1 MRVGRSSVRR
11 RTLGAGLGKSALY
24 ERYRTDAAA
33 ICTQHLSMA
42 RTPVAAAKYGD
53 NQLLAKVATG
63 IAGFDE
69 ISLGGLPRNRTTLV
83 MGGPGTGKSVFALQ
97 TLVGAAAKRKQ
108 AGIFVAFEE
117 NIDAIFANAAVF
129 DWGLPALAR
138 KRLFFMN
145 AQLSPAF
152 VATGDFDL
160 GGMLAMLEAKQLEI
174 GAQWVVFDGIDV
186 LLSLLRTPR
195 ARMREIYRLRD
206 WLTRRALT
214 TIITTKI
221 DGEGA
226 ATDAANYGFMQ
237 FMVDCVVRFDRRMEQ
252 GIPVRRLEIS
262 KYRGS
267 AFAPGEFPLS
277 FGPHGMAVASPGVT
291 DIPQQVSNERA
302 STGFEGLDEMLGG
315 GLFRGSSTL
324 ITGAPGTS
332 KTTLAGLFAESACA
346 RGERTLFVSF
356 DEGGDRVRRN
366 LRSVGIH
373 LDTHMKSGLL
383 QMYSGRTDA
392 VNPEEH
398 LLRIA
403 AQLAEFQP
411 RCVVIDPMSAIS
423 RTGALSSAR
432 AIGNRL
438 LYMLRDHQIT
448 AVITALVEGNDPQA
462 EATELQI
469 STIADNWI
477 QLSYLVRGGERNRA
491 LTIVKSRGTRHS
503 NQVRELILSDSGL
516 ALAELYS
523 SGGEVLMGTLRWEK
537 ESEEKSRMLLR
548 NTESAHKRRELEFV
562 EADTAARITALQLD
576 LERHRAALA
585 LYARDDAARQVSSG
599 ERQTEVRRLRG
610 ASEADAAVHGP
621 KRRAAKTSRNG
632 NGQERARRGQ

>member
-1 MRVGRSSVRR
+1 
-11 RTLGAGLGKSALY
+11 
-24 ERYRTDAAA
+24 
-33 ICTQHLSMA
+33 MA
-42 RTPVAAAKYGD
+42 KTAPRQVLQK
-53 NQLLAKVATG
+53 NLTG
-63 IAGFDE
+63 IKGFDE

-97 TLVGAAAKRKQ
+97 TLVSAASKHKQ
-108 AGIFVAFEE
+108 PGIFVAFEE
-117 NIDAIFANAAVF
+117 NIDAIFANTAAF
-129 DWGLPALAR
+129 DWRLSTLAR
-138 KRLFFMN
+138 NRLFFMN

-152 VATGDFDL
+152 IATGDFDL

-195 ARMREIYRLRD
+195 AKMREIYRLRD
-206 WLTRRALT
+206 WLTRRELT
-214 TIITTKI
+214 SVITSKI
-221 DGEGA
+221 DGGGDG
-226 ATDAANYGFMQ
+226 TDSTNYGFMQ

-267 AFAPGEFPLS
+267 SFAPGEFPLS
-277 FGPHGMAVASPGVT
+277 FGPHGMAVASPGAT
-291 DIPQQVSNERA
+291 DIAQEATSERV
-302 STGFEGLDEMLGG
+302 STGFAGLDEMLGG

-332 KTTLAGLFAESACA
+332 KTTLAGLFTESACQ

-356 DEGGDRVRRN
+356 DEGGERVRRN
-366 LRSVGIH
+366 LKSVGIQ
-373 LDTHMKSGLL
+373 LDAHMKSGLL
-383 QMYSGRTDA
+383 QMYSGRTDS

-398 LLRIA
+398 LIRIA
-403 AQLAEFQP
+403 TLISQHKP
-411 RCVVIDPMSAIS
+411 RCMVIDPLSAIS

-438 LYMLRDHQIT
+438 IYKLRDHHIT
-448 AVITALVEGNDPQA
+448 AVITALVEGNNASA

-477 QLSYLVRGGERNRA
+477 QLSYLVCGGERNRA

-503 NQVRELILSDSGL
+503 NQVRELVLSDTGL
-516 ALAELYS
+516 ALSDVYS

-537 ESEEKSRMLLR
+537 EAEERARAVLR
-548 NTESAHKRRELEFV
+548 ETESSLKRRELQFA
-562 EADTAARITALQLD
+562 EADTSARIAALQLD
-576 LERHRAALA
+576 LERQRAALE
-585 LYARDDAARQVSSG
+585 LNTKNDAARHVSSG
-599 ERQTEVRRLRG
+599 EQLTELRRLRG
-610 ASEADAAVHGP
+610 ANGDHAVTTLPQRRAGKTRRPGGNGHGP
-621 KRRAAKTSRNG
+621 
-632 NGQERARRGQ
+632 ERARRG

>member
-1 MRVGRSSVRR
+1 MLCAAYQHGTGASVMAVKS
-11 RTLGAGLGKSALY
+11 GAG
-24 ERYRTDAAA
+24 
-33 ICTQHLSMA
+33 
-42 RTPVAAAKYGD
+42 
-53 NQLLAKVATG
+53 QLLSKAATG
-63 IAGFDE
+63 IEGFDE

-97 TLVGAAAKRKQ
+97 TLVGAARKRKQ

-117 NIDAIFANAAVF
+117 NIDAIFANAAAF

-152 VATGDFDL
+152 VAAGDFDL

-206 WLTRRALT
+206 WLTRRELT
-214 TIITTKI
+214 AIITTKI
-221 DGEGA
+221 DGEVA
-226 ATDAANYGFMQ
+226 STDAANYGFMQ

-277 FGPHGMAVASPGVT
+277 FGPHGMEVASPGAT
-291 DIPQQVSNERA
+291 DIPQEASTERV
-302 STGFEGLDEMLGG
+302 STGFEGLDQMLGG

-332 KTTLAGLFAESACA
+332 KTTLAGLFAESACR

-356 DEGGDRVRRN
+356 DEGGERVRRN
-366 LRSVGIH
+366 LKSVGIH
-373 LDTHMKSGLL
+373 LDAHVKSGLL
-383 QMYSGRTDA
+383 QMYSGRTDT

-403 AQLAEFQP
+403 AQIAEHRP
-411 RCVVIDPMSAIS
+411 RCMVIDPLSAIS

-438 LYMLRDHQIT
+438 IYKLRDHHIT
-448 AVITALVEGNDPQA
+448 AVITALVDGDDPRVGRPP
-462 EATELQI
+462 
-469 STIADNWI
+469 SC
-477 QLSYLVRGGERNRA
+477 R
-491 LTIVKSRGTRHS
+491 SRRSPTTG
-503 NQVRELILSDSGL
+503 
-516 ALAELYS
+516 S
-523 SGGEVLMGTLRWEK
+523 SCRTWC
-537 ESEEKSRMLLR
+537 
-548 NTESAHKRRELEFV
+548 
-562 EADTAARITALQLD
+562 
-576 LERHRAALA
+576 
-585 LYARDDAARQVSSG
+585 
-599 ERQTEVRRLRG
+599 
-610 ASEADAAVHGP
+610 AAVN
-621 KRRAAKTSRNG
+621 AI
-632 NGQERARRGQ
+632 ARSPSSSPVAPGIPTRCAS

>member
-503 NQVRELILSDSGL
+503 NQVRELILSDTGL

>member
-1 MRVGRSSVRR
+1 M
-11 RTLGAGLGKSALY
+11 AKSAPRQVL
-24 ERYRTDAAA
+24 
-33 ICTQHLSMA
+33 QKSL
-42 RTPVAAAKYGD
+42 
-53 NQLLAKVATG
+53 TG
-63 IAGFDE
+63 IKGFDE

-97 TLVGAAAKRKQ
+97 SLVGAASKHKQ
-108 AGIFVAFEE
+108 PGIFVAFEE
-117 NIDAIFANAAVF
+117 NIDAIFANAAAF
-129 DWGLPALAR
+129 DWRLPTLAR
-138 KRLFFMN
+138 NRLFFMN

-195 ARMREIYRLRD
+195 AKMREIYRLRD
-206 WLTRRALT
+206 WLTRRELT
-214 TIITTKI
+214 AIITTKI
-221 DGEGA
+221 DADGTS
-226 ATDAANYGFMQ
+226 TDVANYGFMQ

-267 AFAPGEFPLS
+267 SFAPGEFPLS
-277 FGPHGMAVASPGVT
+277 FGPHGMAVASPGAT
-291 DIPQQVSNERA
+291 DIAQEASDERV
-302 STGFEGLDEMLGG
+302 STGFAGLDEMLGG

-332 KTTLAGLFAESACA
+332 KTTLAGLFTERACR

-356 DEGGDRVRRN
+356 DEGGERVRRN
-366 LRSVGIH
+366 LKSVGIQ
-373 LDTHMKSGLL
+373 LDPHMKSGLL
-383 QMYSGRTDA
+383 QMYSGRTDS

-398 LLRIA
+398 LIRIA
-403 AQLAEFQP
+403 TLIAEHKP
-411 RCVVIDPMSAIS
+411 RCMVIDPLSAIS

-438 LYMLRDHQIT
+438 IYKLRDHHIT
-448 AVITALVEGNDPQA
+448 AVITALVDGDDASA
-462 EATELQI
+462 ETTELQI

-477 QLSYLVRGGERNRA
+477 QLSYLVCGGERNRA

-503 NQVRELILSDSGL
+503 NQVRELVLSDTGL
-516 ALAELYS
+516 ALADVYS

-537 ESEEKSRMLLR
+537 EAEDRARAVIRE
-548 NTESAHKRRELEFV
+548 TESSLKRRELQFA
-562 EADTAARITALQLD
+562 EADTSARIAALQLD
-576 LERHRAALA
+576 LERQRAALE
-585 LYARDDAARQVSSG
+585 LNTRNDAARHVTSG
-599 ERQTEVRRLRG
+599 EQLTELRRLRG
-610 ASEADAAVHGP
+610 ANGNDSVAP
-621 KRRAAKTSRNG
+621 KTRRRAAARVMRSGG
-632 NGQERARRGQ
+632 NGHGPERTRRG

>member
-1 MRVGRSSVRR
+1 M
-11 RTLGAGLGKSALY
+11 
-24 ERYRTDAAA
+24 
-33 ICTQHLSMA
+33 
-42 RTPVAAAKYGD
+42 AAKSGVG
-53 NQLLAKVATG
+53 QILSKAATG
-63 IAGFDE
+63 IEGFDE

-97 TLVGAAAKRKQ
+97 TLVGAASKRKQ

-117 NIDAIFANAAVF
+117 NIAAIFANAAAF
-129 DWGLPALAR
+129 DWGLPSLAR

-152 VATGDFDL
+152 VAAGDFDL

-206 WLTRRALT
+206 WLTRRELT
-214 TIITTKI
+214 AIITTKI
-221 DGEGA
+221 DGHGDDNSA
-226 ATDAANYGFMQ
+226 SADTTNYGFMQ

-277 FGPHGMAVASPGVT
+277 FGPHGMEVASPGPT
-291 DIPQQVSNERA
+291 DIPQEVSTERV
-302 STGFEGLDEMLGG
+302 STGFEGLDQMLGG

-332 KTTLAGLFAESACA
+332 KTTLAGLFAESACR

-356 DEGGDRVRRN
+356 DEGGERVRRN
-366 LRSVGIH
+366 LKSVGIH
-373 LDTHMKSGLL
+373 LDAHVKSGLL
-383 QMYSGRTDA
+383 QMYSGRTDT

-403 AQLAEFQP
+403 AQMAEHRP
-411 RCVVIDPMSAIS
+411 RCMVIDPLSAIS

-438 LYMLRDHQIT
+438 IYKLRDRHIT
-448 AVITALVEGNDPQA
+448 AVITALVDGDDPQA
-462 EATELQI
+462 ETTELQI

-503 NQVRELILSDSGL
+503 NQVRELILSDTGL
-516 ALAELYS
+516 ALADVYS

-537 ESEEKSRMLLR
+537 EVEEKSRALASG
-548 NTESAHKRRELEFV
+548 N
-562 EADTAARITALQLD
+562 RIRAQAP
-576 LERHRAALA
+576 RAA
-585 LYARDDAARQVSSG
+585 VC
-599 ERQTEVRRLRG
+599 RG
-610 ASEADAAVHGP
+610 GY
-621 KRRAAKTSRNG
+621 RRAHHRPATRSR
-632 NGQERARRGQ
+632 EASCRPRS

>member
-503 NQVRELILSDSGL
+503 NQVRELILSDTGL

-599 ERQTEVRRLRG
+599 ERQTEVRRMRG

>member
-1 MRVGRSSVRR
+1 M
-11 RTLGAGLGKSALY
+11 AKSAS
-24 ERYRTDAAA
+24 R
-33 ICTQHLSMA
+33 
-42 RTPVAAAKYGD
+42 PV
-53 NQLLAKVATG
+53 LLKSLTG
-63 IAGFDE
+63 IKGFDE

-97 TLVGAAAKRKQ
+97 TLVGAASSRKQ
-108 AGIFVAFEE
+108 PGIFVAFEE
-117 NIDAIFANAAVF
+117 NIDAIFANVAAF
-129 DWGLPALAR
+129 DWPLTKLVR
-138 KRLFFMN
+138 NRLFFMN

-152 VATGDFDL
+152 VGAGDFDL
-160 GGMLAMLEAKQLEI
+160 GGMLAMLEAKQQEM

-206 WLTRRALT
+206 WLSRREIT
-214 TIITTKI
+214 SIITTKI
-221 DGEGA
+221 DSEGNSEGG
-226 ATDAANYGFMQ
+226 NYGFMQ
-237 FMVDCVVRFDRRMEQ
+237 FMVDCVVRFDRRPEQ

-267 AFAPGEFPLS
+267 SFTPGEFPLS
-277 FGPHGMAVASPGVT
+277 FGPHGMALASPGAT
-291 DIPQQVSNERA
+291 DLPQDATSERV
-302 STGFEGLDEMLGG
+302 STGFAGLDEMLGG

-356 DEGGDRVRRN
+356 DEGGARVRRN
-366 LRSVGIH
+366 LKSVGIA
-373 LDTHMKSGLL
+373 LDPHMKSGLL

-398 LLRIA
+398 LIRIA
-403 AQLAEFQP
+403 TMIAEHKP
-411 RCVVIDPMSAIS
+411 RCMVIDPLSAIF

-438 LYMLRDHQIT
+438 IYKLRDHHIT
-448 AVITALVEGNDPQA
+448 AVITALVDGRNAQA

-469 STIADNWI
+469 STIADSWI
-477 QLSYLVRGGERNRA
+477 QLSYLVCGGERNRA

-503 NQVRELILSDSGL
+503 NQVRELILGDNGL
-516 ALAELYS
+516 TLADVYS

-537 ESEEKSRMLLR
+537 EAGERARALLR
-548 NTESAHKRRELEFV
+548 ETESGHKRRELQFA
-562 EADTAARITALQLD
+562 EADTSARIAALQLD
-576 LERHRAALA
+576 LARQRGALE
-585 LYARDDAARQVSSG
+585 LNVQDDAARHVSTG
-599 ERQTEVRRLRG
+599 VQLTELRRLRG
-610 ASEADAAVHGP
+610 ANGTDAAAAKPARRASAARKPGGNGHGP
-621 KRRAAKTSRNG
+621 
-632 NGQERARRGQ
+632 ERVRRG